1 MNEAPACEVQSHIP
15 VFKMRKGRVTEVKP
29 LALDSGEELEFLP
42 GLSFSKAWALI
53 HCIQLSPLPASEPP
67 VPRRTLLGAP
77 WGTNLQERRP
87 VMRRGRSRI
96 RRRHNTCSQCSDGDT

>member
-1 MNEAPACEVQSHIP
+1 MNEAPACEAQSHIS
-15 VFKMRKGRVTEVKP
+15 VFKMRKGRLTEVKP

-67 VPRRTLLGAP
+67 IPRRILLGAP
-77 WGTNLQERRP
+77 GGQI
-87 VMRRGRSRI
+87 SRKGG
-96 RRRHNTCSQCSDGDT
+96 Q